1 MDMKDLTEEE
11 REEFDSTGISKEK
24 LECLLEAGA
33 SKENIE
39 WLIGYIGV
47 DIINDMTKDEISR
60 LLNQLK
66 EEEARSRY
74 EEEQEREYKETIKK
88 KIEKISEKYYALE
101 EKVQAIWASYE
112 AERKKLLEVEKSDG
126 AKSKAYKKR
135 VREYFRLWKKYKKL
149 YDVLWAGLIML
160 ERENFHSKDRKEMYF
175 ADLEL
180 YVFENLE
187 NINSLKFKQSF
198 RRLKRMVKKENRDTE
213 KFLKYIEKDFKHRE
227 RLLKK

>member
-1 MDMKDLTEEE
+1 MTEEE

-160 ERENFHSKDRKEMYF
+160 EREIFHSKDRKEMYF
-175 ADLEL
+175 VDLEL

-198 RRLKRMVKKENRDTE
+198 RRLKRMVKKEDRATE
-213 KFLKYIEKDFKHRE
+213 KFVKYIEKDFKHRE